1 MAGIVGVDKGGL
13 WQGVVI
19 VFIFVLLGLSD
30 LIGNLGLGRGLASAW
45 NVITV
50 QNSAI
55 FSTSEC

>member
-1 MAGIVGVDKGGL
+1 MGVDEGRL
-13 WQGVVI
+13 WLGVVI
-19 VFIFVLLGLSD
+19 VFIFVLLGLAD